1 MSNTPKPL
9 RWTLFLPKAS
19 NRGIK
24 CWRVDTYGS
33 TRLVIS
39 KVNPFHLKSIHKGF
53 VLRSPRFCV
62 FVLKTTTLETWKQHG
77 WLLRRSCLF
86 ILSFT
91 VLHFAGKNFFKLV
104 WFISVAKKYVC
115 WDKEEFVGGKRNRL
129 DGDDTFLR
137 ETESLCY
144 LRNIFLVSCK
154 STSGMT
160 GRHQLW
166 RVVRFESNRVDLTTS
181 STPFISY
188 LRNIF

>member
-1 MSNTPKPL
+1 MFFFSIIAHFCSLGWVYMSNTPKPL

-33 TRLVIS
+33 ARLVIS

-86 ILSFT
+86 ISSFT
-91 VLHFAGKNFFKLV
+91 VLHFVGKNFLNLFGLYRLPRSM
-104 WFISVAKKYVC
+104 SV
-115 WDKEEFVGGKRNRL
+115 EIKRNLSVGSGIGWMATTLFSVKQRVCAIC
-129 DGDDTFLR
+129 G
-137 ETESLCY
+137 
-144 LRNIFLVSCK
+144 IFS
-154 STSGMT
+154 
-160 GRHQLW
+160 
-166 RVVRFESNRVDLTTS
+166 
-181 STPFISY
+181 
-188 LRNIF
+188 